1 MDSPTLTLDRFVE
14 EADVVVAIGSGET
27 THKSGEVHRFA
38 FCDVF
43 TLAGDAVCRV
53 ESCLVPLKGGG

>member
-1 MDSPTLTLDRFVE
+1 
-14 EADVVVAIGSGET
+14 VVAIGNGET

-43 TLAGDAVCRV
+43 TFATDKIRRV
-53 ESCLVPLKGGG
+53 ESYLVPLR